1 VKKLLFDTH
10 AHIDAAEF
18 GKDLV
23 EVWQRAQQAGVTRV
37 INVAIDLPSAR
48 RAVDLANAH
57 EGIYATVGVHP
68 HFAKDFGP
76 SQMQAMVELAR
87 QPRVVA
93 IGETGLD
100 FYRDRSPR
108 DAQRQAFRE
117 QIRLARRLRLPVVIH
132 DRNAH
137 AETMAILKEEEAADV
152 GGVWHCFSGDVRLA
166 REVLAMGFFI
176 SFAGPLTYPKADSL
190 REVAR
195 QVNLSRVLIETDCP
209 YLTPQAHRGKR
220 NEPAFVYYVA
230 EALANIRGMTV
241 ERVAELTTANA
252 RRLFRI
258 YD

>member
-1 VKKLLFDTH
+1 MRGLRH
-10 AHIDAAEF
+10 C
-18 GKDLV
+18 
-23 EVWQRAQQAGVTRV
+23 
-37 INVAIDLPSAR
+37 R
-48 RAVDLANAH
+48 RA
-57 EGIYATVGVHP
+57 P

-195 QVNLSRVLIETDCP
+195 QVNLSRVLIRNDCP
-209 YLTPQAHRGKR
+209 YLTPQAHRA
-220 NEPAFVYYVA
+220 NVMASLCLYVA